1 MFLFFKK
8 IKKKLIAENRIKNYL
23 VYALGEIILVVLGI
37 LIALWIN
44 NSSQYYQLRK
54 KEQTYLIGLEKEFLI
69 THQKLDTLI
78 KINQKNIQGAQ
89 EIVQAMDQR
98 PIEISERQFSNLLY
112 QALAFD
118 ISLNSNNS
126 LLTEIINSGSL
137 KDITNQ
143 ELKQSLTTWMAT
155 LEDIK
160 QQERDQEDQRQALL
174 DFFKSDQ
181 YSLKTI
187 LNEVGVLESNQEK
200 SQGGNR
206 NNMDLLNSVAFENAL
221 LLFIF
226 SAEGTDKSH
235 YLPLK
240 EDIEKILALI
250 NQEIE
255 D

>member
-23 VYALGEIILVVLGI
+23 VYALGEIVLVVLGI

-54 KEQTYLIGLEKEFLI
+54 KEQTYLMGLEKEFLI
-69 THQKLDTLI
+69 TQQKLDTLI

-89 EIVQAMDQR
+89 EIIQAMDQR
-98 PIEISERQFSNLLY
+98 PINISERKFSNLLY

-160 QQERDQEDQRQALL
+160 QQERDQEDQRQTLL

-187 LNEVGVLESNQEK
+187 LNEVGVLESNQER
-200 SQGGNR
+200 SPGENR

-226 SAEGTDKSH
+226 SAEGTDQSH

-240 EDIEKILALI
+240 EDIEKILMLI
-250 NQEIE
+250 RQEIKE
-255 D
+255 

>member
-23 VYALGEIILVVLGI
+23 VYALGEIVLVVLGI

-54 KEQTYLIGLEKEFLI
+54 KEQTYLMGLEKEFLI
-69 THQKLDTLI
+69 TQQKLDTLI

-98 PIEISERQFSNLLY
+98 PINISESKFSNLLY

-160 QQERDQEDQRQALL
+160 QQERDQEDQRQTLL

-181 YSLKTI
+181 YSLKAI
-187 LNEVGVLESNQEK
+187 LNEVGVLESNLEK
-200 SQGGNR
+200 SQSGNR

-226 SAEGTDKSH
+226 SAEGTDQSH